1 MSPVSWSGLPLV
13 LPERNVVAVWFNA
26 TCAVCNRIARGM
38 CLCWAPRRTAAQGGQ
53 AIKAV
58 CIVRCCA
65 RLCRCASV
73 PVHAC
78 VCVACLALPFKQMD
92 NISSFLRVAKSLG
105 VADTDCF
112 AAAELNEGKNPM
124 QVRSTPTL
132 VRFWCL
138 WC

>member
-1 MSPVSWSGLPLV
+1 
-13 LPERNVVAVWFNA
+13 
-26 TCAVCNRIARGM
+26 
-38 CLCWAPRRTAAQGGQ
+38 
-53 AIKAV
+53 
-58 CIVRCCA
+58 
-65 RLCRCASV
+65 
-73 PVHAC
+73 
-78 VCVACLALPFKQMD
+78 MD

>member
-1 MSPVSWSGLPLV
+1 
-13 LPERNVVAVWFNA
+13 
-26 TCAVCNRIARGM
+26 
-38 CLCWAPRRTAAQGGQ
+38 
-53 AIKAV
+53 
-58 CIVRCCA
+58 
-65 RLCRCASV
+65 
-73 PVHAC
+73 
-78 VCVACLALPFKQMD
+78 MD

-112 AAAELNEGKNPM
+112 AAAELTEGKNPM